1 MGGDGC
7 HRRAPPHQ
15 PPSRRGKIFL
25 RTFVILSYRL
35 RLALVALTS
44 YVRGH
49 SLQEAGT
56 VASGLIVQLCEEE
69 ATWPP
74 WKWTEEYKKSQQEG
88 GKKSQRVHF
97 ADTFVHDVSVVKV
110 ALCNRSCKDA
120 LISIQPN
127 TNTNAKS
134 SFPSSFRLR
143 HRQVFHAAAAT
154 ACIYS
159 TRQLCLCIFL
169 RSSVVVQVLQADH
182 ASVAMLLKP

>member
-1 MGGDGC
+1 M
-7 HRRAPPHQ
+7 PQ
-15 PPSRRGKIFL
+15 TSPSTPALIAQRQDFL
-25 RTFVILSYRL
+25 RTFVILTYVL
-35 RLALVALTS
+35 RLALIALMS

-88 GKKSQRVHF
+88 GKMSLQRVHF
-97 ADTFVHDVSVVKV
+97 ADTFLHDVSVVKV
-110 ALCNRSCKDA
+110 ALCNRSRKDA
-120 LISIQPN
+120 LISIQPK

-169 RSSVVVQVLQADH
+169 RSSAPVQVFQADY